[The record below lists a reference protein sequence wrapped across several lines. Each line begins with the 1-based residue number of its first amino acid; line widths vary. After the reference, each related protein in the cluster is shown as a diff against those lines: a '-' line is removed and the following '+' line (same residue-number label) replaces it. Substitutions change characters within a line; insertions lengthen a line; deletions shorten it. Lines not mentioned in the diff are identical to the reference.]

1 MLNKIGE
8 SRHHCLVPDLKG
20 NAFSFCSLSMMLAVG
35 FPYVVFTKL
44 RYYSRG
50 TPSWKWGKGWEAWRT
65 VHEQQL
71 QGGYA
76 KEHVLSCQ
84 PEQHIM
90 IQQEEVY
97 RVHVG
102 LGR

>member
-1 MLNKIGE
+1 MVLAG
-8 SRHHCLVPDLKG
+8 
-20 NAFSFCSLSMMLAVG
+20 SLG
-35 FPYVVFTKL
+35 KEDQGPQEQGKKL
-44 RYYSRG
+44 YPTSWRWG
-50 TPSWKWGKGWEAWRT
+50 TGWEAWRT
-65 VHEQQL
+65 VHEKQL